1 MAAAGADQA
10 PGCFDCCGSPLVECV
25 TGPCLAHDAAD
36 DRGANWFGNG
46 SPVTCSLMAGSLTE
60 EQQVRRRQAVVE
72 LMPSTPY
79 MGWLGIVF
87 DRYEPDDVT
96 IRLPFRED
104 LTNDGTY
111 YGGVIAAVMDT
122 AGAAAAWSNHDF
134 EKGTRASTISMTINY
149 VGAAKRSDL
158 ICRARTV
165 RRRKE
170 LTFTEITATD
180 SDGNVVAH
188 AVQTYRLGG

>member
-1 MAAAGADQA
+1 MA
-10 PGCFDCCGSPLVECV
+10 E
-25 TGPCLAHDAAD
+25 
-36 DRGANWFGNG
+36 
-46 SPVTCSLMAGSLTE
+46 SLTE

-87 DRYEPDDVT
+87 DHYEPDDVT
-96 IRLPFRED
+96 IRLPFRGD

-111 YGGVIAAVMDT
+111 YHGGVIAAVMDT

-158 ICRARTV
+158 ICRACTV

>member
-1 MAAAGADQA
+1 MG
-10 PGCFDCCGSPLVECV
+10 E
-25 TGPCLAHDAAD
+25 
-36 DRGANWFGNG
+36 
-46 SPVTCSLMAGSLTE
+46 SLTE
-60 EQQVRRRQAVVE
+60 DQQQRRRQAVVE

-79 MGWLGIVF
+79 MSWLGIVF

-111 YGGVIAAVMDT
+111 YHGGVIAAAMDT
-122 AGAAAAWSNHDF
+122 TGAAAAWSNHDF

-165 RRRKE
+165 RRRKD
-170 LTFTEITATD
+170 LTFTEITASD
-180 SDGNVVAH
+180 SDGTVVAH